1 MLSPS
6 RSDVCRLGATCHAG
20 FSITHDETFW
30 EVHLVKEYG
39 VCYAR
44 HHTETDQALA
54 RSRERVYQTTG
65 VVHDPTM
72 QANWDN
78 E

>member
-1 MLSPS
+1 M
-6 RSDVCRLGATCHAG
+6 
-20 FSITHDETFW
+20 
-30 EVHLVKEYG
+30 KEYG

-72 QANWDN
+72 QANWDIKYLVFYDGVYRVT
-78 E
+78 ERCL